1 VCLTAFR
8 EGASAEKELAN
19 FTVKFQDFI
28 LVLHIIDSGE
38 IFLQESI
45 PLAGEWLKG
54 GKVPFGCADT
64 GIPFFLWSMLGVEAE
79 E

>member
-28 LVLHIIDSGE
+28 DSGE

-45 PLAGEWLKG
+45 PLAGE
-54 GKVPFGCADT
+54 
-64 GIPFFLWSMLGVEAE
+64 
-79 E
+79 

>member
-28 LVLHIIDSGE
+28 LVIHIIDSGE

-45 PLAGEWLKG
+45 PLAGE
-54 GKVPFGCADT
+54 
-64 GIPFFLWSMLGVEAE
+64 
-79 E
+79 

>member
-1 VCLTAFR
+1 MCLTAFR

-45 PLAGEWLKG
+45 PLAGE
-54 GKVPFGCADT
+54 
-64 GIPFFLWSMLGVEAE
+64 
-79 E
+79 